1 MSSKRFAMKQF
12 LNFIWSHFRDQP
24 ETYIW
29 NVCFLSIG
37 ITFPKHINTDRIST
51 NRSLVRIYLIVL
63 IVESRKQETLAK
75 WEISNPCLR
84 TNRELEIS
92 NPCLRT
98 NRELEISNPCLRT
111 NRELEMSQ
119 LSDLLSPHI
128 TREVST
134 VSNGTMEILERLVQ
148 HTNVK
153 LFCT

>member
-84 TNRELEIS
+84 TNRELE
-92 NPCLRT
+92 
-98 NRELEISNPCLRT
+98 
-111 NRELEMSQ
+111 MSQ